1 MDNSTKPPRNV
12 DNNFTEYHSSHQFKD
27 ITTESFS
34 DTTSSGIISSSTES
48 YRYIEC
54 QLFSGMTWMCDVLI
68 ATKRTA
74 CISSMAVALLTML
87 LIVLFK
93 KYRDSFQRMILN
105 LALAAVC
112 YSFAMCIADIA
123 HQPTTICKVQGTL
136 LTLFG
141 WNCCLWIVAIMLNMY
156 FMIVLSIYMKQY
168 EKLLTVFSW
177 GFPCLVA
184 GIPLLRD
191 MFVPAGAWCLVRND
205 LTWRFGILYFPRIVT
220 FVVMVVATLRIIAII
235 NINKLQNNSVASA
248 ASLDNIKDDI
258 KMLRIYPLVCFGMNL
273 PSIIDGLYNAI
284 ATTEEHSRYSFVLL
298 LAHILCEPL
307 VAAVIAIIY
316 TLDKKTRKRLNVAD
330 IREAIESWR
339 RKRIEIKEYNL
350 SNVGSDRTLI

>member
-1 MDNSTKPPRNV
+1 MQCIKCNAQILQTKTQTSLIFHIMGMDNSTKPPRNV

-168 EKLLTVFSW
+168 EKLLTVFCW

-205 LTWRFGILYFPRIVT
+205 LTWRFGILCHKHQ
-220 FVVMVVATLRIIAII
+220 IITIQCQFGIHSI
-235 NINKLQNNSVASA
+235 NSTNC
-248 ASLDNIKDDI
+248 
-258 KMLRIYPLVCFGMNL
+258 MLPDLVLVC
-273 PSIIDGLYNAI
+273 S
-284 ATTEEHSRYSFVLL
+284 
-298 LAHILCEPL
+298 
-307 VAAVIAIIY
+307 
-316 TLDKKTRKRLNVAD
+316 
-330 IREAIESWR
+330 
-339 RKRIEIKEYNL
+339 
-350 SNVGSDRTLI
+350 